1 MIKYLDSNMNLKEE
15 IKNSKVIVDFYA
27 SWCGPCKMLGGELE
41 EVAKEDTSITIIK
54 VDIDE
59 NEALAHE
66 YGVMVVPTV
75 YFYQNGELIS
85 RETGFMPKEKMLNIW
100 NEK

>member
-59 NEALAHE
+59 NEALAHK